1 MVREVVYEGGR
12 GTKNPW
18 RSTQKQNKNFNFQF
32 RSHRSV
38 VFVSF
43 VQTDA
48 TLLVIVDQ
56 ANVGSVCT
64 ALPTL
69 LSVGATQTL
78 HMVSLNIIRV
88 CHSIVARVLLI
99 YQYHG
104 IMHCSSQH
112 CWELLHQFV
121 HHYQH

>member
-1 MVREVVYEGGR
+1 MKVAEALKILGEAP
-12 GTKNPW
+12 KNK
-18 RSTQKQNKNFNFQF
+18 TKNFNFQF

-88 CHSIVARVLLI
+88 CHSIVARILNLSI
-99 YQYHG
+99 
-104 IMHCSSQH
+104 
-112 CWELLHQFV
+112 
-121 HHYQH
+121 

>member
-1 MVREVVYEGGR
+1 MKVAEALKILGEAP
-12 GTKNPW
+12 KNK
-18 RSTQKQNKNFNFQF
+18 TKNFNLQF

-104 IMHCSSQH
+104 IMHCRSQH